1 MRNLAD
7 DATAAGTALWWSW
20 RALGKDGD
28 TSPAVSGADIRTRS
42 ADLNRAGGAPT
53 SWRTLVD
60 RYCEGWAEA
69 DPFKVIQ
76 ATEPGYRFEDPLV
89 GLFTRWSLP
98 QYFELLQARFAAAGA
113 VMPRDF
119 AFVLRGPLAGS
130 SSRLG
135 LKVWREAPRLGLSGI
150 GEVKVGH
157 RGVMAERVSYD
168 LNLASG
174 VLRREAVVAGRTTA
188 IDDAGA
194 AVRRCRTM

>member
-7 DATAAGTALWWSW
+7 DTAATARPWPRRTLREGRDRPLA
-20 RALGKDGD
+20 ALGVHA
-28 TSPAVSGADIRTRS
+28 PARS
-42 ADLNRAGGAPT
+42 SDPDRAGGAPT
-53 SWRTLVD
+53 SWQILVD

-130 SSRLG
+130 TSRLG
-135 LKVWREAPRLGLSGI
+135 LRFWREAPRLGLSGI
-150 GEVKVGH
+150 AEVKVGH

-168 LNLASG
+168 LNLASD